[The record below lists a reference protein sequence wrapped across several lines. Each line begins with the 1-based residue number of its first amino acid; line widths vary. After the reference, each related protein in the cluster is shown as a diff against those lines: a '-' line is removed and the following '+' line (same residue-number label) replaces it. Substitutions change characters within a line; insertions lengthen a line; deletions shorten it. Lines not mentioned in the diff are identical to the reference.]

1 MRPTRHTAR
10 VQIVLDHPCGS
21 HQIRI
26 AGDRPG
32 HPVDVR
38 RLERRDVTKGVA
50 VELPELDRMGAGD
63 LERRRLR
70 PAEMADPIAFHRTRG
85 RGCPGRF
92 LAHALAP
99 HRRLARQAA
108 GDPFG
113 ARSRPVRTDG
123 LIPRSEG
130 PAHVHATGDR
140 ACRPGSGRAAW
151 TPSRRRVELR
161 LGGRDPAAAMRG
173 QVAGESRVGVVDL
186 GHPPRRG
193 PGGGRIVAGQVR
205 MMGSCQP
212 PPGGLDGGLI
222 RSRLDTEDVVRIPFH
237 HARQCTAAP
246 GPTTLDSRP
255 SLASP
260 TDMGIVRRAGLIAAV
275 AAAPLGL
282 AYRFA
287 LAYRARAGYPRPK
300 PPVLTPAD
308 LGLPYETTTVR
319 SGDLVLPA
327 WFLPARGGQPG
338 PGVALVHGWESARD
352 RTLPNAVFLNAA
364 GYHCLTIDVRGH
376 GANPPETL
384 PISAGE
390 FGLDALATFEALIA
404 RPEVTVG
411 AIFGH
416 SMGAIGAILAAAAD
430 ARVAAVVA
438 TSAPA
443 DPLRLTRQ
451 TFRLARLP
459 IPDPIAYPLAWLTT
473 RVYLR
478 PRGHR
483 VPEISAT
490 KAIARYRGPIL
501 LAHGAEDAVV
511 PSTHMTRL
519 AGVARTARARGGS
532 AAPVD
537 SIVISGG
544 QHSWLYEDPGYRAA
558 VADFLAT
565 SLGGPLDPGEAG
577 RVAAATASLRI
588 PDGEVRF
595 EAVAATPGGLRSL
608 AQVAMP
614 GATRIPVM
622 GAGDGTTGVD
632 GSAAAVEGSAGDTEL
647 AD

>member
-1 MRPTRHTAR
+1 M
-10 VQIVLDHPCGS
+10 
-21 HQIRI
+21 
-26 AGDRPG
+26 
-32 HPVDVR
+32 
-38 RLERRDVTKGVA
+38 
-50 VELPELDRMGAGD
+50 
-63 LERRRLR
+63 
-70 PAEMADPIAFHRTRG
+70 
-85 RGCPGRF
+85 
-92 LAHALAP
+92 
-99 HRRLARQAA
+99 
-108 GDPFG
+108 
-113 ARSRPVRTDG
+113 
-123 LIPRSEG
+123 
-130 PAHVHATGDR
+130 
-140 ACRPGSGRAAW
+140 
-151 TPSRRRVELR
+151 
-161 LGGRDPAAAMRG
+161 
-173 QVAGESRVGVVDL
+173 
-186 GHPPRRG
+186 
-193 PGGGRIVAGQVR
+193 
-205 MMGSCQP
+205 
-212 PPGGLDGGLI
+212 
-222 RSRLDTEDVVRIPFH
+222 RIPFH
-237 HARQCTAAP
+237 HARQCTAAL

-632 GSAAAVEGSAGDTEL
+632 GSAAAGDPSSRSERPGPRLVGHRDQARHQVLPGSAAGSGAPGAHPPGRTAVRELQEPPALGLHRVPRPSDPSRALPGGAVGRAPGGRCGRHRTHHTGSASARFAAVGHVRPRPGGRLDDAGGLGDRSRERARHGVRARPRAPAPRL
-647 AD
+647 PRGSAL